1 MTKPYSDDLRERA
14 MARVAEGETTRAVA
28 AALLIS
34 PSCVSKWS
42 QRLRATGR
50 VSPCKIG
57 GYKPKVLSG
66 ECADWLRTRL
76 SSEPFTLRGLVLEL
90 AGLGVNVDYRSVWEF
105 VHQEGLSFK
114 KKRHAKRA
122 NPS

>member
-1 MTKPYSDDLRERA
+1 
-14 MARVAEGETTRAVA
+14 MALVADGESIRAVA
-28 AALLIS
+28 DALLIS

-42 QRLRATGR
+42 LRLRETGS
-50 VSPCKIG
+50 VAPAQMG

-66 ECADWLRTRL
+66 ERADWLRTRI

-90 AGLGVNVDYRSVWEF
+90 AELGINADYRSVWEF

-114 KKRHAKRA
+114 KKRYAKRA
-122 NPS
+122 NKA

>member
-14 MARVAEGETTRAVA
+14 MARVASGETTRAVA
-28 AALLIS
+28 MALLIS

-42 QRLRATGR
+42 QRLRETGR
-50 VSPCKIG
+50 VTPAQMG

-66 ECADWLRTRL
+66 ERADWLRTRL
-76 SSEPFTLRGLVLEL
+76 SCEPFTLRGLVLEL

-105 VHQEGLSFK
+105 VHREGLSFK
-114 KKRHAKRA
+114 KKRYAKRT